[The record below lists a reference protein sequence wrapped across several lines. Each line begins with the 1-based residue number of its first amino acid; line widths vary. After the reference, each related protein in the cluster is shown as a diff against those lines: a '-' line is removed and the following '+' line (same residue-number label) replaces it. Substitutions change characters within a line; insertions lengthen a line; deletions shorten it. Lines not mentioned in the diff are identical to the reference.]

1 MTQQLI
7 RLSVKGISLSQI
19 QSGIYVLFLEEESG
33 KMKLPILIDGM
44 QAQSIAFAL
53 GHFEN
58 DHKNRN
64 LSSLS
69 RSFTHDLFITF
80 TKAFFIN
87 LKSVV
92 IYKLLNGIFFSYIVC
107 ENYKNQKS
115 DVNKQENH
123 ENDNIIC
130 NKIDS
135 KTSDAVALAIRFQA
149 PIYTTKEIF
158 NKAGIYVEK
167 NPLTENEYAENII
180 ENSIPIYFKKERNK
194 QTLESMTEKDLHL
207 LLNQAVI
214 NEYYELAAK
223 IKKELD
229 KR

>member
-1 MTQQLI
+1 MTQLI

-33 KMKLPILIDGM
+33 KMKLPILIEGM

-58 DHKNRN
+58 DKKHINI
-64 LSSLS
+64 SSIY
-69 RSFTHDLFITF
+69 RSFTHDLFIPF

-92 IYKLLNGIFFSYIVC
+92 IYKLLNGIFFSYIVF
-107 ENYKNQKS
+107 EKYKNKQH
-115 DVNKQENH
+115 DVNKKV
-123 ENDNIIC
+123 NDDNDHIC
-130 NKIDS
+130 HKIDS
-135 KTSDAVALAIRFQA
+135 KTSDAVALAIRFKA

-158 NKAGIYVEK
+158 DKAGIYVD
-167 NPLTENEYAENII
+167 NGFTDNEYAESII
-180 ENSIPIYFKKERNK
+180 ENSIPIIFKKEKN
-194 QTLESMTEKDLHL
+194 QQNLENMTDKDLHL